1 MVDWKRNLTF
11 LWIAQFLSLIG
22 FSFALPFVPFY
33 FQELGVTGRGALR
46 VWTGLFAAGS
56 GIPLAIA
63 APIWGALADRYGRRP
78 MSLRA
83 SLAGAVVL
91 AGMGLARTPGMLMVF
106 RVLQGVFTGTITA
119 NLTLVVSN
127 TPEKRIGLAVGIM
140 NSAVFAG
147 DTLAPL
153 LGGLCADRFGYRLSF
168 TISALS
174 LLASFLVTLLFVREE
189 FQRPPRPASRPA
201 RLPLRLAGLRTAVA
215 PFLPVVGLIA
225 LGGFARYLAT
235 PQYPLLVQ
243 EIAVS
248 SLGLATQTGLV
259 NAAAGLSVVL
269 AGIVFGR
276 LADRGGFSRL
286 GRVSALAAGAFTAAL
301 AAARSIALLIPLRM
315 SADFS
320 PAART
325 ACSMSCWRGGP
336 IPAGAVWP
344 LGWPAACAPP
354 PGRWAAWWGGC
365 CPPWPGS
372 GRCSCWVARRSW
384 SCPGC
389 SDAWPPGTGRWPN
402 RSFFRDSLRF
412 FSEGIHCYL
421 SQCRRNYA

>member
-33 FQELGVTGRGALR
+33 FQELGVSGRGALR

-189 FQRPPRPASRPA
+189 FQRPPRQASKPAH
-201 RLPLRLAGLRTAVA
+201 LPLRLAGLRTAVA

-243 EIAVS
+243 EIALP

-315 SADFS
+315 SADFFS
-320 PAART
+320 GGADSLLNVLLARRADPGRRGLAFGLAGSVRSAAW
-325 ACSMSCWRGGP
+325 ALGGLVGGLLSAVAGFWAVFLLGGA
-336 IPAGAVWP
+336 IFGAV
-344 LGWPAACAPP
+344 GQVFSRAS
-354 PGRWAAWWGGC
+354 
-365 CPPWPGS
+365 S
-372 GRCSCWVARRSW
+372 GNSNSNGV
-384 SCPGC
+384 
-389 SDAWPPGTGRWPN
+389 
-402 RSFFRDSLRF
+402 
-412 FSEGIHCYL
+412 
-421 SQCRRNYA
+421 

>member
-315 SADFS
+315 SADFFS
-320 PAART
+320 GGADSLLNVLLARRADPGRRGLAFGLAGSVRSAAWALGGLVGGLLSAVAGFWAVFLLGGASFLVVSWLFGRLVSGNRPAAQ
-325 ACSMSCWRGGP
+325 S
-336 IPAGAVWP
+336 
-344 LGWPAACAPP
+344 
-354 PGRWAAWWGGC
+354 
-365 CPPWPGS
+365 
-372 GRCSCWVARRSW
+372 
-384 SCPGC
+384 
-389 SDAWPPGTGRWPN
+389 
-402 RSFFRDSLRF
+402 
-412 FSEGIHCYL
+412 
-421 SQCRRNYA
+421 

>member
-1 MVDWKRNLTF
+1 VVDWKRNLTF
-11 LWIAQFLSLIG
+11 LWIAQFLSLLG
-22 FSFALPFVPFY
+22 FSFALPFAPFY

-83 SLAGAVVL
+83 SLAGALVL
-91 AGMGLARTPGMLMVF
+91 SGMALARTPGMLLVL

-119 NLTLVVSN
+119 NLTLAVSN

-153 LGGLCADRFGYRLSF
+153 FGGLCADRFGYRLSF
-168 TISALS
+168 AISGLS

-189 FQRPPRPASRPA
+189 FQRAPDLSAFPR
-201 RLPLRLAGLRTAVA
+201 LRLAGVRSALSGALTAVA

-243 EIAVS
+243 EIALP

-259 NAAAGLSVVL
+259 NAAAGAAVVL
-269 AGIVFGR
+269 AGILFGR
-276 LADRGGFSRL
+276 LADRGAFQRL
-286 GRVSALAAGAFTAAL
+286 GAASSLTAGMLTAAL
-301 AAARSIALLIPLRM
+301 AAARSLAALIPLRM
-315 SADFS
+315 GADFC
-320 PAART
+320 AGGADNLLNVMLARR
-325 ACSMSCWRGGP
+325 ADAGRRGLAFGL
-336 IPAGAVWP
+336 AGSV
-344 LGWPAACAPP
+344 
-354 PGRWAAWWGGC
+354 RSAAWALGAMTGGLLSAAAGF
-365 CPPWPGS
+365 WAVFLLGGVS
-372 GRCSCWVARRSW
+372 FLAL
-384 SCPGC
+384 
-389 SDAWPPGTGRWPN
+389 AW
-402 RSFFRDSLRF
+402 L
-412 FSEGIHCYL
+412 FSRISAGIGPRKAI
-421 SQCRRNYA
+421 QF

>member
-1 MVDWKRNLTF
+1 VVDWKRNLTF

-33 FQELGVTGRGALR
+33 FQELGVSGRGALR

-189 FQRPPRPASRPA
+189 FQRPPRQASKPAH
-201 RLPLRLAGLRTAVA
+201 LPLRLAGLRTAVA

-243 EIAVS
+243 EIALP

-315 SADFS
+315 SADFFS
-320 PAART
+320 GGADSLLNVLLARRADPGRRGLAFGLAGSVRSAAW
-325 ACSMSCWRGGP
+325 ALGGLVGGLLSAVAGFWAVFLLGGA
-336 IPAGAVWP
+336 IFGAV
-344 LGWPAACAPP
+344 GQVFSRAS
-354 PGRWAAWWGGC
+354 
-365 CPPWPGS
+365 S
-372 GRCSCWVARRSW
+372 GNSNSNGV
-384 SCPGC
+384 
-389 SDAWPPGTGRWPN
+389 
-402 RSFFRDSLRF
+402 
-412 FSEGIHCYL
+412 
-421 SQCRRNYA
+421 

>member
-1 MVDWKRNLTF
+1 VVDWKRNLTF

-33 FQELGVTGRGALR
+33 LQELGVTGRGALR

-83 SLAGAVVL
+83 SLGGAVVL
-91 AGMGLARTPGMLMVF
+91 AGMGLARTPAMLMVF

-153 LGGLCADRFGYRLSF
+153 FGGLCADRFGYRLSF
-168 TISALS
+168 AISALS

-189 FQRPPRPASRPA
+189 FQRPPRPSRPPA
-201 RLPLRLAGLRTAVA
+201 RLPLRLAGLRQAVA

-225 LGGFARYLAT
+225 LGGFARYLAA

-243 EIAVS
+243 EIALP

-301 AAARSIALLIPLRM
+301 AAARSIVLLIPLRM
-315 SADFS
+315 GADFCS
-320 PAART
+320 GGADSLLNVLLAR
-325 ACSMSCWRGGP
+325 R
-336 IPAGAVWP
+336 VE
-344 LGWPAACAPP
+344 
-354 PGRWAAWWGGC
+354 PGRRGLAFGLAGSVRSAAWALGGLVGGLLSAAAGF
-365 CPPWPGS
+365 WAVFLLGGASFLVVSWLFGRQASGS
-372 GRCSCWVARRSW
+372 RAAPQS
-384 SCPGC
+384 
-389 SDAWPPGTGRWPN
+389 
-402 RSFFRDSLRF
+402 
-412 FSEGIHCYL
+412 
-421 SQCRRNYA
+421 

>member
-1 MVDWKRNLTF
+1 VVDWKRNLTF

-83 SLAGAVVL
+83 SLAGALVL

-189 FQRPPRPASRPA
+189 FQRPPRAAPGPA

-243 EIAVS
+243 EIALP

-315 SADFS
+315 SADFFS
-320 PAART
+320 GGADSLLNVLLARR
-325 ACSMSCWRGGP
+325 AD
-336 IPAGAVWP
+336 
-344 LGWPAACAPP
+344 
-354 PGRWAAWWGGC
+354 PGRRGLAFGLAGSVRSAAWALGGLVGGLLSAIAGF
-365 CPPWPGS
+365 WAVFLLGGAS
-372 GRCSCWVARRSW
+372 FLVVFWLFGRLASRNRPVAQS
-384 SCPGC
+384 
-389 SDAWPPGTGRWPN
+389 
-402 RSFFRDSLRF
+402 
-412 FSEGIHCYL
+412 
-421 SQCRRNYA
+421 